1 MTQKTK
7 KETSKKIKL
16 SSSELDVLLN
26 LIEWSEGDLELV
38 KKEPYLQ
45 LDKIQKFH
53 DNLNVIKQKLLKL
66 TSNEPP
72 NQEKTPNV

>member
-1 MTQKTK
+1 MTPKTK
-7 KETSKKIKL
+7 KETSKKLKL

-66 TSNEPP
+66 TNNEPP